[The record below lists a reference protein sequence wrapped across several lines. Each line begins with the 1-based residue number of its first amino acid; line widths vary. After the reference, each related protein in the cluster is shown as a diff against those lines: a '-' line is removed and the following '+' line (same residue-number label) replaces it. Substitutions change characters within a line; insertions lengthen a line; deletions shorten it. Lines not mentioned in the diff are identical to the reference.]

1 MEKITNIVSEKR
13 KYKEAGVD
21 AVICVGGDFKTNL
34 FTLELNQQFPDFF
47 YPAIGVHPSNIFNV
61 DLDTCIEFISN
72 NISNC
77 VALGEVGLD
86 YSYNFARSKNVR
98 SRMTDLFKKL
108 LEIVV
113 DIGLPASVHSRSAYR
128 DTFEIVADSGVD
140 AVFHWYDGP
149 VHILNEIIESGF
161 YISASPSIQYSKG
174 VRAVMLVTPLERIL
188 VETDSPVFLKDLGRE
203 STPIDVVRVV
213 EYLAKLKELEFSEVA
228 KVTTRNAERLFGV

>member
-13 KYKEAGVD
+13 KYKEAGID
-21 AVICVGGDFKTNL
+21 AVICVGGDFKANL

-61 DLDTCIEFISN
+61 DLDTCIEFITN

-98 SRMTDLFKKL
+98 SRMTELFKKL
-108 LEIVV
+108 
-113 DIGLPASVHSRSAYR
+113 
-128 DTFEIVADSGVD
+128 
-140 AVFHWYDGP
+140 HWYDGP

-174 VRAVMLVTPLERIL
+174 VRAVMFVTPLERIL
-188 VETDSPVFLKDLGRE
+188 VETDSPVFLKDLERE

-213 EYLAKLKELEFSEVA
+213 EYLAKLKGLEFSEVA